1 MKNFFKILAITFFAL
16 VVIGSL
22 TSSDTESV
30 ATSQATNEITKQ
42 NSARTVVWF
51 EGDGDVESTKK
62 QFLEGDYEVEWQ
74 TYGDCVYYA
83 DLSSGSDIFSA
94 DAVLKNTTYIYGIPA
109 GNHFV
114 EVITG
119 PAPSCPWFITF
130 RPIG

>member
-1 MKNFFKILAITFFAL
+1 MKKTIKVLAITFFSL
-16 VVIGSL
+16 VIILSFAPSETVG
-22 TSSDTESV
+22 TT
-30 ATSQATNEITKQ
+30 TNQSAVETTKQ
-42 NSARTVVWF
+42 NPSRTVVWF